1 VDDRDESH
9 DDPAWTAAMNLI
21 KVLLILSFIGL
32 FVWAFR
38 NRARVGLRAGARV
51 FAVGLTAVAVISIL
65 LPGLLQRL
73 ADLVGVTRG
82 TDLLLYV
89 LVVVFVSTTVGS
101 YFRFR
106 ELERRMAEV
115 VRADAIRDAT
125 LTHGVPGQDT
135 ASPAEPESDEVS

>member
-1 VDDRDESH
+1 
-9 DDPAWTAAMNLI
+9 MNLI
-21 KVLLILSFIGL
+21 KILLILSFVAL

-38 NRARVGLRAGARV
+38 NRSRVGLRAGARL
-51 FAVGLTAVAVISIL
+51 FAVVLTAAAIVSIL
-65 LPGLLQRL
+65 LPNLLQRL

-82 TDLLLYV
+82 TDLLLYG

-106 ELERRMAEV
+106 DLERRLAEL

-125 LTHGVPGQDT
+125 LTHGVPGQSKADNGD
-135 ASPAEPESDEVS
+135 SRNHRESGAE

>member
-1 VDDRDESH
+1 
-9 DDPAWTAAMNLI
+9 MNLI
-21 KVLLILSFIGL
+21 KILLILSFVAL

-38 NRARVGLRAGARV
+38 NRSRVGLRAGTRL
-51 FAVGLTAVAVISIL
+51 FAVILTAVAIVSIL
-65 LPGLLQRL
+65 VPNLLQHL

-106 ELERRMAEV
+106 DLERRLADL

-125 LTHGVPGQDT
+125 LTQGVPGDDR
-135 ASPAEPESDEVS
+135 AGDNVSPDGEAEPFG